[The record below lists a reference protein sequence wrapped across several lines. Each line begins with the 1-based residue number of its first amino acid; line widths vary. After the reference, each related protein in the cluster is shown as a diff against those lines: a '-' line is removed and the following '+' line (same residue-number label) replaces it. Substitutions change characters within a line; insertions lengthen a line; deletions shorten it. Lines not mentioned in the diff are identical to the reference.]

1 MMCVRIHEHGGPEKL
16 IYEDIAVPKVG
27 AGDVLVN
34 VKATSLNHIDLWVRK
49 GLPGVKFHL
58 PMIPGV
64 DAAGIVAQKGDAVS
78 HVKTRDRVVVA
89 QGISCGHCKHCLNG
103 NDNLCKDYILI
114 GEHRDGAD
122 AEYLAV
128 PGRNVLP
135 LSEKI
140 SFEAAAAAALVFLTA
155 WQMLVDKAQVK
166 PGDDVLVN
174 GVSSGVGSAALQIA
188 KLFGARVIAT
198 TSRDEKAA
206 RAKELGAD
214 EVVNY
219 KKQNVLDEVRRVTGK
234 KGVEIIIDHVG
245 KSVWDQS
252 IKSLTK
258 GGRLVTCGVT
268 SGHEAITDLRYVFYK
283 QLQILGSTMGR
294 KGDLITILK
303 FIEQGKL
310 RPVIDRVLP
319 LQQVREAHRIIEE
332 GKQFGKIVLIP

>member
-1 MMCVRIHEHGGPEKL
+1 MKCVRIHEHGGPEKL
-16 IYEDIAVPKVG
+16 IYEDVPVPKIG

-34 VKATSLNHIDLWVRK
+34 VKATSVNHIDLWARQ
-49 GLPGVKFHL
+49 GLPGVRFHL

-64 DAAGIVAQKGDAVS
+64 DAAGIVAEKGDAVS
-78 HVKTRDRVVVA
+78 HVRVGDRVVIA

-122 AEYLAV
+122 AEYLAL

-140 SFEAAAAAALVFLTA
+140 SFEEAAAAALVFLTA

-174 GVSSGVGSAALQIA
+174 GVSSGIGSAALQIA
-188 KLFGARVIAT
+188 KLFSARVIAT
-198 TSRDEKAA
+198 TSTDEKAA
-206 RAKELGAD
+206 KARDLGAD
-214 EVVNY
+214 EVINY
-219 KKQNVLDEVRRVTGK
+219 NRQNVLDEVRRLTTK
-234 KGVEIIIDHVG
+234 KGVEIVIDHIG
-245 KSVWDQS
+245 TSIWGRN

-268 SGHEAITDLRYVFYK
+268 SGHEAITDLRYVLYK

-294 KGDLITILK
+294 KGDLITIFNL
-303 FIEQGKL
+303 IEQRKL
-310 RPVIDRVLP
+310 KPVIDRVMP
-319 LQQVREAHRIIEE
+319 LKEVQLAHRVIEE
-332 GKQFGKIVLIP
+332 GKHFGKLVLVL

>member
-1 MMCVRIHEHGGPEKL
+1 MKCVRIHEHGGPEKL
-16 IYEDIAVPKVG
+16 IYDEIPVPKIG

-34 VKATSLNHIDLWVRK
+34 VRATSVNHIDLWVRR
-49 GLPGVKFHL
+49 GLPGVKVHL

-64 DAAGIVAQKGDAVS
+64 DAAGVVEEKGEAVS
-78 HVKTRDRVVVA
+78 HVKVGDRVVVA

-135 LSEKI
+135 LSDKI
-140 SFEAAAAAALVFLTA
+140 SFEEAAASALVFLTA
-155 WQMLVDKAQVK
+155 WQMLVDKANVM

-198 TSRDEKAA
+198 TSTDEKAA
-206 RAKELGAD
+206 KARELGAD
-214 EVVNY
+214 EVINY
-219 KKQNVLDEVRRVTGK
+219 NRENVLDEVRRLTSK
-234 KGVEIIIDHVG
+234 KGVEVVIDHVG
-245 KSVWDQS
+245 KSVWNGN

-268 SGHEAITDLRYVFYK
+268 SGYDAAIDLRYVFYK

-294 KGDLITILK
+294 KGDLITIFK

-310 RPVIDRVLP
+310 KPVIDRVMP
-319 LQQVREAHRIIEE
+319 LKDVQEAHRMIEE
-332 GKQFGKIVLIP
+332 GKHFGKIVLVP

>member
-1 MMCVRIHEHGGPEKL
+1 MKCVRIHEHGGPEKL
-16 IYEDIAVPKVG
+16 IYEDVPVPKIG

-34 VKATSLNHIDLWVRK
+34 VKATSINHIDLWARQ
-49 GLPGVKFHL
+49 GLPGVRFHL

-64 DAAGIVAQKGDAVS
+64 DAAGIVAEKGDAVS
-78 HVKTRDRVVVA
+78 HVRVGDRVVIA
-89 QGISCGHCKHCLNG
+89 QGISCGHCRHCLNG
-103 NDNLCKDYILI
+103 NDNLCKNYILI

-122 AEYLAV
+122 AEYLAL

-140 SFEAAAAAALVFLTA
+140 SFEEAAAAALVFLTA

-188 KLFGARVIAT
+188 KLFSARVIAT
-198 TSRDEKAA
+198 TSTEEKAA
-206 RAKELGAD
+206 KARDLGAD
-214 EVVNY
+214 EVINY
-219 KKQNVLDEVRRVTGK
+219 NRQKVLDEVRRLTAK
-234 KGVEIIIDHVG
+234 KGVEIVIDHVG
-245 KSVWDQS
+245 KSIWDQN

-258 GGRLVTCGVT
+258 GGRLVTCGVM

-294 KGDLITILK
+294 KGDLITIFN

-310 RPVIDRVLP
+310 KPVIDRVMP
-319 LQQVREAHRIIEE
+319 LREVQQAHRVIEE
-332 GKQFGKIVLIP
+332 GKHFGKIVLVP